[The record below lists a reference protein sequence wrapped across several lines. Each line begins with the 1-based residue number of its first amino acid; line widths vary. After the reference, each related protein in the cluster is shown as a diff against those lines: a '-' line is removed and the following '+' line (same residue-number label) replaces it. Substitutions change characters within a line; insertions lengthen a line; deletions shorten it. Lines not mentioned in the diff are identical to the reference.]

1 MVGII
6 KVKKIFLVLIYLIF
20 SVLACTDP
28 KEVAESESQEAV
40 ASVAFAA
47 QMELGLE
54 VYNNNAQC
62 GMCHTLQ
69 AAGSEGQ
76 IGTNLDQLKPSML
89 QVVSTVTNGIGVMP
103 SFEGTLSSEEI
114 EAVSYFVSTSANQ

>member
-1 MVGII
+1 M
-6 KVKKIFLVLIYLIF
+6 KRIFFVLIFLIF
-20 SVLACTDP
+20 SVSACTDP

-40 ASVAFAA
+40 ASVA
-47 QMELGLE
+47 QMELGLK
-54 VYNNNAQC
+54 VYNNKAQC

-89 QVVSTVTNGIGVMP
+89 QVVSAVTNGISVMP
-103 SFEGTLSSEEI
+103 SFEGMLSSEEI
-114 EAVSYFVSTSANQ
+114 DAVAYYVFESTNK

>member
-1 MVGII
+1 LSIVGII
-6 KVKKIFLVLIYLIF
+6 KVKKIFLVLIFLIF
-20 SVLACTDP
+20 SVSSCTDP

-40 ASVAFAA
+40 ASVA

-54 VYNNNAQC
+54 VYNNKAQC

-103 SFEGTLSSEEI
+103 SFEGMLSSEEI
-114 EAVSYFVSTSANQ
+114 EAVSYFVSTSTNQ

>member
-1 MVGII
+1 MRKI
-6 KVKKIFLVLIYLIF
+6 KLFAFLLIF
-20 SVLACTDP
+20 SVSSCTDP

-40 ASVAFAA
+40 ASVA

-54 VYNNNAQC
+54 VYNNKAQC

-76 IGTNLDQLKPSML
+76 IGTNLDQLKPLMP
-89 QVVSTVTNGIGVMP
+89 QVVSAVTNGISVMP
-103 SFEGTLSSEEI
+103 SFEGMLSSEEI
-114 EAVSYFVSTSANQ
+114 DAVAYYVFESTNK

>member
-1 MVGII
+1 MGKI
-6 KVKKIFLVLIYLIF
+6 KLFAFFLIF
-20 SVLACTDP
+20 SVSSCTDP

-40 ASVAFAA
+40 ASVA

-54 VYNNNAQC
+54 VYNNKAQC

-76 IGTNLDQLKPSML
+76 IGTNLDQLKPLMP
-89 QVVSTVTNGIGVMP
+89 QVVSAVTNGIGVMP
-103 SFEGTLSSEEI
+103 SFEGMLSSEEI
-114 EAVSYFVSTSANQ
+114 EAVSYFVSTSTNQ

>member
-1 MVGII
+1 M
-6 KVKKIFLVLIYLIF
+6 KRIFFVLIFLIF
-20 SVLACTDP
+20 SVSACTDP

-40 ASVAFAA
+40 ASVA

-54 VYNNNAQC
+54 VYNNKAQC

-76 IGTNLDQLKPSML
+76 IGVNLDQLKPSML
-89 QVVSTVTNGIGVMP
+89 QVVSAVTSGTGVMP
-103 SFEGTLSSEEI
+103 AFEGMLSSEEI
-114 EAVSYFVSTSANQ
+114 DAVAYYVFESTNK

>member
-1 MVGII
+1 MSIVGII
-6 KVKKIFLVLIYLIF
+6 KVEKIFLVLIFLIF
-20 SVLACTDP
+20 SVSSCTDP

-40 ASVAFAA
+40 ASVA

-54 VYNNNAQC
+54 VYNNKAQC

-76 IGTNLDQLKPSML
+76 IGTNLDQLKPLMP
-89 QVVSTVTNGIGVMP
+89 QVVSAVTNGIGVMP
-103 SFEGTLSSEEI
+103 AFEGMLSSEEI
-114 EAVSYFVSTSANQ
+114 EAVSYFVSTSTNQ